1 MTTFLCRRRFSILAS
16 LPVVCCLLATV
27 ASGANDSDDHPD
39 DTTAAY
45 AGLVHADKPVAYW
58 RFEQGSLASVAEESP
73 ALAGTIA
80 GGVKLRQAGPRQAKY
95 PHFDAANEAAQFDG
109 KGSRVRIADPG
120 TDSPLDFAA
129 GDSLTLEAWVHPSKL
144 GQMYIVGKGRTGNAG
159 VAADNQ
165 NYALRLLDQNG
176 SLCVNFLF
184 RDEANRRGAKES
196 WHRWTSNRGFGA
208 NSGWHHV
215 AVTYTFGQA
224 DSLRGY
230 IDGKAVDGKWDYGGK
245 TAAGPVVDNDE
256 VWIGAGMGGATG
268 NSFQG
273 SIDEVA
279 IYRTA
284 LSAERLAARYRA
296 ILPKPYITNVPLP
309 REQVLVEILEGLPD
323 DWNWNFIP
331 PPPTERYTEQQFAL
345 PTVPKKYNEHGVQID
360 RGSPFVLWLTA
371 EMELPTGPQR
381 LLIRS
386 RSAARLYLDDKLI
399 AENPFQSP
407 RTDGHN
413 EVDEVVSHVSP
424 NIRAVQPG
432 DSEQLAEVVIAPGKH
447 RVRLEVFVGGKKRR
461 PELGELSVSIA
472 PAGSDDFRILSPGAS
487 EFPLTDAGW
496 WNFDSRRRAEL
507 TKLNQQR
514 RQQASAEYAK
524 YWSRRHDWARQYLAK
539 SPAPIVPGV
548 SDETAVFNDVDRFV
562 QAKLAAAGVAAGALT
577 SDDAFLRRIYLDTI
591 GLTPTAEQ
599 VAAFRAD
606 PRPDRRAR
614 LIDSLLEQPGWA
626 DNWVGYWQD
635 VLAENPNIIN
645 PTLNNTGPFRGWIYE
660 SLLDN
665 KPLDRFATELALMEG
680 SLRYGG
686 PAGFAMASENDA
698 PMAAK
703 AHILGRA
710 FLAMEMQCARC
721 HDAPFHPFKQEDLF
735 NMAAMLSRGP
745 LKLPKTSTVPVDP
758 AGKKSLIITIS
769 LKPGQEIVPRW
780 PIEDY
785 FQGELPRELMENPSD
800 AREEF
805 ALRMTS
811 PQNTR
816 FARVM
821 VNRLWQKYFGRGLFE
836 PVDDWTGSAPDHDDL
851 LDFLARE
858 LISHNYD
865 QKHIARLIFQSHT
878 YQREPTSDIASAK
891 LCAAPLRRRM
901 TAEQILDSLYTAAGK
916 GFHTEDLNIDVEG
929 SRLETSSINLGAARR
944 AWQFTSLSNERDRPS
959 LSLPGVQSMLNLLEA
974 FGWRA
979 SRQDPLTV
987 RDQDPTVLQPAI
999 LANGVAAKRIAQLS
1013 EDSAFTT
1020 FALEAQTVGDF
1031 VDKTYRQLLSRDP
1044 RPDERALFVALL
1056 ADGFDSRQTGAVA
1069 GPLPTK
1075 PKRDGVSWSNHLHP
1089 KANELKIEF
1098 QKAVELGDPPTTRL
1112 TNTWRERAEDFVW
1125 TIVNSPEYVFIP

>member
-1 MTTFLCRRRFSILAS
+1 MTTFSFSRRILRLA
-16 LPVVCCLLATV
+16 LLAAACCLLAAV
-27 ASGANDSDDHPD
+27 ARGANDADATKDDKA
-39 DTTAAY
+39 AAY
-45 AGLVHADKPVAYW
+45 VDLVQADNPVAFW
-58 RFEQGSLASVAEESP
+58 RFEQGKLASVVEDAP
-73 ALAGTIA
+73 ALAGTVT
-80 GGVKLRQAGPRQAKY
+80 GNVKLRQAGPQQAKY
-95 PHFDAANEAAQFDG
+95 PGFDGANEAAQFDG
-109 KGSRVRIADPG
+109 KGSRIRIADPG
-120 TDSPLDFAA
+120 DDSPLDFAA
-129 GDSLTLEAWVHPSKL
+129 GDSLTLEAWVNPSRV

-159 VAADNQ
+159 SAADNQ

-176 SLCVNFLF
+176 AACLNFLF
-184 RDEANRRGAKES
+184 REEATRPGTKES
-196 WHRWTSNRGFGA
+196 WHRWTSNKGFGA

-215 AVTYTFGQA
+215 AVTYTFGKGN
-224 DSLRGY
+224 SLRGY

-245 TAAGPVVDNDE
+245 TDAAPVVDNDE

-284 LSAERLAARYRA
+284 LSADRIGTRYQA

-309 REQVLVEILEGLPD
+309 RDKVLVEILEGLPD

-331 PPPTERYTEQQFAL
+331 PQPIERYTEQQFAL
-345 PTVPKKYNEHGVQID
+345 PAVPRKYNEHGVQID
-360 RGSPFVLWLTA
+360 RGSPYVLWLST
-371 EMELPTGPQR
+371 EMELPTGEQR

-399 AENPFQSP
+399 AENPFQTS

-413 EVDEVVSHVSP
+413 EVDDVVSHVSP

-432 DSEQLAEVVIAPGKH
+432 DSEKLAEVSIAPGEH
-447 RVRLEVFVGGKKRR
+447 RVRLEVFIGGKRRR
-461 PELGELSVSIA
+461 PEPGELSVSIA
-472 PAGSDDFRILSPGAS
+472 PAGSDDFRILSPSAS
-487 EFPLTDAGW
+487 DIPLTDTGW
-496 WNFDSRRRAEL
+496 WKFESRRRAEL
-507 TKLNQQR
+507 TTINQQR
-514 RQQASAEYAK
+514 RRQASAEYAK
-524 YWSRRHDWARQYLAK
+524 YWDRRHDWAREYLAK
-539 SPAPIVPGV
+539 SPAPAVPNV
-548 SDETAVFNDVDRFV
+548 KDETVVFNDVDRFV
-562 QAKLAAAGVAAGALT
+562 QAKLDAAGVAAGSLA
-577 SDDAFLRRIYLDTI
+577 SDEAFLRRIYLDTI
-591 GLTPTAEQ
+591 GLTPTAAQ
-599 VAAFRAD
+599 VAEFLAD
-606 PRPDRRAR
+606 PRPDRRGR
-614 LIDSLLEQPGWA
+614 LIDSLLDQPGWA

-665 KPLDRFATELALMEG
+665 KPLDRFATELSLMEG

-721 HDAPFHPFKQEDLF
+721 HDAPFHPYKQEDLF

-745 LKLPKTSTVPVDP
+745 LTLPKTSTVPVDP
-758 AGKKSLIITIS
+758 AAQKSLIITIS
-769 LKPGQEIVPRW
+769 LKPGQKIVPRW
-780 PIEDY
+780 PIDEY
-785 FQGELPRELMENPSD
+785 FQGELPREFMENPSD

-821 VNRLWQKYFGRGLFE
+821 ANRLWQKYLGRGLFE
-836 PVDDWTGSAPDHDDL
+836 PIDDWTGVAPEQGEL

-858 LISHNYD
+858 LITHDYD
-865 QKHIARLIFQSHT
+865 QKHIARLIFHSHT
-878 YQREPTSDIASAK
+878 YQREPTSDLDAAK
-891 LCAAPLRRRM
+891 TFAAPLRRRM

-929 SRLETSSINLGAARR
+929 SRLETSSINLGPAVR

-959 LSLPGVQSMLNLLEA
+959 LSLPAVQSMLNLLEA

-979 SRQDPLTV
+979 SRQDPLTI

-999 LANGVAAKRIAQLS
+999 LANGVAAKRIAQFS

-1020 FALEAQTVGDF
+1020 FALEEGTVDSF
-1031 VDKTYRQLLSRDP
+1031 VNKVYRQILSRDP
-1044 RPDERALFVALL
+1044 RPDERELFVAFLG
-1056 ADGFDSRQTGAVA
+1056 DGFDARRTGAA
-1069 GPLPTK
+1069 PGPLPTK

-1089 KANELKIEF
+1089 KANELKVAF
-1098 QKAVELGDPPTTRL
+1098 QRIVEQGDPPTTRL
-1112 TNTWRERAEDFVW
+1112 TADWRERAEDFVW
-1125 TIVNSPEYVFIP
+1125 AIVNSPEYVFIP